1 VYLFLDVEEN
11 NRSKGP
17 GQIDPH
23 IVILV
28 KTSKPIHMGLNWF
41 WGFFYNPNVRVNL
54 PLAGARIFI
63 IAGVTIAN
71 GIYFNQHAIIVLVR
85 ITSL

>member
-1 VYLFLDVEEN
+1 MVSLLLDVEDN

-28 KTSKPIHMGLNWF
+28 KTSKPIYMGLNQF
-41 WGFFYNPNVRVNL
+41 WGFFYNRNVGVNL
-54 PLAGARIFI
+54 PWLEQG
-63 IAGVTIAN
+63 
-71 GIYFNQHAIIVLVR
+71 
-85 ITSL
+85 SL